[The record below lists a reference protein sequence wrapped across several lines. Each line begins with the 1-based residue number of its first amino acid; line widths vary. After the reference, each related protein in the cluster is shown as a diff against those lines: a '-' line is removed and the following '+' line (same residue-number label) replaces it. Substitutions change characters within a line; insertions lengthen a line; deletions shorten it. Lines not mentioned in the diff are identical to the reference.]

1 MYEKIEEKGLII
13 SEFPLET
20 PPNSYNFPRRNRIIS
35 GLSKGVCVI
44 EAKEKSGTMI
54 TTNFA
59 LDQGRE
65 VFCLPGNINS
75 IYSKGCNKL
84 IQEGSKLVMDA
95 SDIIDEIED
104 FKNINKEKR
113 KINLDGLD
121 KDTANVV
128 KYIIDKPSSSADE
141 ISQNLSMAI
150 EDVNY
155 ILIFLEL
162 NDYIE
167 NMGNNE
173 YVCKGD

>member
-1 MYEKIEEKGLII
+1 M
-13 SEFPLET
+13 
-20 PPNSYNFPRRNRIIS
+20 
-35 GLSKGVCVI
+35 
-44 EAKEKSGTMI
+44 
-54 TTNFA
+54 
-59 LDQGRE
+59 E
-65 VFCLPGNINS
+65 VFCLPRNINS

-104 FKNINKEKR
+104 FKNIKKKNT